1 MYVAVIFLPIMYDYF
16 FAEDDDDAAA
26 DDERATYIDVM
37 FRDIAASFGDALDG
51 VVDVLTTIL
60 FRPLRLDR
68 KK

>member
-16 FAEDDDDAAA
+16 FAEDDDA

-37 FRDIAASFGDALDG
+37 FRDIAASFGEALDG

-60 FRPLRLDR
+60 FRPVRLDR
-68 KK
+68 KQ